1 MGCLKLEHIEQR
13 SLGVFSKKRESTRE
27 KRATPLFF
35 TLDYFPYGKVL
46 REYRNGQK
54 ERYLTTQHERDNE
67 TGLDYRGARYY
78 DSDVARFLSLD
89 PLATQFPDWSAY
101 NYVFSN
107 PIFYIDPTGR
117 SPEEKKTGWTDNHVK
132 LNEIFGDQQGFNDL
146 ISEQVYKDKASNP
159 PEDEGNN
166 NNDSQD
172 NSQTQKVEYLV
183 NNSNYTIY
191 YKPEN
196 GDGIFP
202 LAEHSVLYD
211 PVDGVATFKYKN
223 AVIKI
228 PTGSAVTISPDGG
241 ADIHFYGFGVIVRAF
256 GYGWIDESPDENWDL
271 LFDKATEIGK
281 STY

>member
-1 MGCLKLEHIEQR
+1 MLNEIQYIG
-13 SLGVFSKKRESTRE
+13 
-27 KRATPLFF
+27 
-35 TLDYFPYGKVL
+35 DYFPYGKVL
-46 REYRNGQK
+46 REYVNGDK

-89 PLATQFPDWSAY
+89 PLASDYVAWSPY
-101 NYVFSN
+101 NYVMSN
-107 PIFYIDPTGR
+107 PIIFIDPTGR
-117 SPEEKKTGWTDNHVK
+117 SPENSDGTEDPKEKKTGWTDNHLY
-132 LNEIFGDQQGFNDL
+132 LNSIFGDQLGFNGL
-146 ISEQVYKDKASNP
+146 ISEQVYKDEASNQP
-159 PEDEGNN
+159 KHEGNN

-172 NSQTQKVEYLV
+172 NLQTQKVEYLV

-202 LAEHSVLYD
+202 LAEHSVLYN
-211 PVDGVATFKYKN
+211 PIDGVATFKYKN

-256 GYGWIDESPDENWDL
+256 GYGWIDKSPDENWDL
-271 LFDKATEIGK
+271 LFKKAEEIGK